1 MSRRPLGTPLSFPLA
16 PGDSGTETRAIWVGR
31 YQLSRA
37 ECFFCFPLFFLS
49 YFFLVLFWGQGL
61 TVYPWLSQNSSYRP
75 GWPQANKNMLAT
87 ASTVLGL
94 KSFITMPGL

>member
-16 PGDSGTETRAIWVGR
+16 PRDSGTETRAIWVGR

-49 YFFLVLFWGQGL
+49 FFSSWFCFVLE
-61 TVYPWLSQNSSYRP
+61 TRSHCIS
-75 GWPQANKNMLAT
+75 LAI
-87 ASTVLGL
+87 LEL
-94 KSFITMPGL
+94 FI

>member
-37 ECFFCFPLFFLS
+37 ECFFCFPLFFLIFS
-49 YFFLVLFWGQGL
+49 WFCFGDKVSLYI
-61 TVYPWLSQNSSYRP
+61 P
-75 GWPQANKNMLAT
+75 GYLRTLHIDQA
-87 ASTVLGL
+87 GL
-94 KSFITMPGL
+94 KLTKICLPLPPQCWD

>member
-37 ECFFCFPLFFLS
+37 ECFFLFSSFLS

-61 TVYPWLSQNSSYRP
+61 TVYPWLS
-75 GWPQANKNMLAT
+75 
-87 ASTVLGL
+87 
-94 KSFITMPGL
+94 